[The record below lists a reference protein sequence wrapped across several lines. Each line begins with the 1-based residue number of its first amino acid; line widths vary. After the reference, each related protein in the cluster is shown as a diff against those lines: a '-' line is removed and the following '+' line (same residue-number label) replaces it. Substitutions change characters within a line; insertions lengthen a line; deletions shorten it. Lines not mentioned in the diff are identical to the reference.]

1 MTAFLTYLL
10 ARILDVLTLVTIVYA
25 THKYVGSE
33 MTMNIEDPGNLC
45 FVLTLSFT
53 SFFAG
58 ASQAKFVKK

>member
-1 MTAFLTYLL
+1 MTEFLTYIL
-10 ARILDVLTLVTIVYA
+10 ARILDILVLVTIVY
-25 THKYVGSE
+25 TIHKYIGSE

-58 ASQAKFVKK
+58 ASQVMHEK